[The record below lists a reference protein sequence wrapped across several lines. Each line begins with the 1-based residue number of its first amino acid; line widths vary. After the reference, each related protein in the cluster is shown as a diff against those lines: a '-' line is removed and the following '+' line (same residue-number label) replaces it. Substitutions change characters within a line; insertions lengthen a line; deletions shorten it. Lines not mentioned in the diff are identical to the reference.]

1 VGDGDHDQGDA
12 QPVAGSTDAMV
23 RDAGRSMLAFRTVQQ
38 GNHCVR
44 DEFLYELKAGPA
56 SHHGPDQQ
64 IPPGGVAPL
73 RDAVWRR
80 LLIARRGHGSI
91 ILVYPED
98 GPKVLAGI
106 RRFIADQSQP

>member
-1 VGDGDHDQGDA
+1 VSFSTNSRPALLATMGRISRFRL
-12 QPVAGSTDAMV
+12 AG
-23 RDAGRSMLAFRTVQQ
+23 LLP
-38 GNHCVR
+38 CVTL
-44 DEFLYELKAGPA
+44 F
-56 SHHGPDQQ
+56 
-64 IPPGGVAPL
+64 GG
-73 RDAVWRR
+73 R